1 MPVKFSLLLL
11 CAVLPVLYAQPPA
24 GPLAL
29 KPVPT
34 YILGPDDQIVIRV
47 LDLEEV
53 PETPFR
59 VDMAGNI
66 NVPLVGRLR
75 VAGLTLDQTEAAI
88 AKRLQAL
95 LQNPEVTVFV
105 AGLRSHPVS
114 VIGAVKS
121 PGVQQL
127 TGRKSLTEVLSM
139 AGGASPDAGNTI
151 MITRRQE
158 SGPIPLP
165 GAALDPTGQFYVAQ
179 VNLKSLT
186 DARNPQ
192 ENIAIVEDDVISLPK
207 GELVYVVGAVPR
219 AGGFVLN
226 ERETITILQV
236 ISLAGGLDRFA
247 NSKNVKILRPKA
259 ATADRQEILVDLNAM
274 LAGKTND
281 VPLLANDIL
290 FVPTSGKKAATVR
303 TVEALIGMG
312 STIGTGAVIYRR

>member
-1 MPVKFSLLLL
+1 MPAKLSVLLL
-11 CAVLPVLYAQPPA
+11 CAVLPVLFAQPPA
-24 GPLAL
+24 A
-29 KPVPT
+29 VAT

-47 LDLEEV
+47 LYLEEI
-53 PETPFR
+53 PDRPFR

-66 NVPLVGRLR
+66 NVPLVGRLH

-88 AKRLQAL
+88 HKRLESV
-95 LQNPEVTVFV
+95 LQEPEVTVLV
-105 AGLRSHPVS
+105 AERRNHPVS
-114 VIGAVKS
+114 VLGSVRS

-127 TGRKSLTEVLSM
+127 TGRKTLTEVLSM

-151 MITRRQE
+151 MITRRAE

-165 GAALDPTGQFYVAQ
+165 GAAPDPTGQFYIAQ

-186 DARNPQ
+186 EARNPQ
-192 ENIAIVEDDVISLPK
+192 ENIAILPEDVISLPK

-247 NSKNVKILRPKA
+247 NTKNVMILRPKA
-259 ATADRQEILVDLNAM
+259 ASGNREEIIVDVKSM
-274 LAGKTND
+274 LAGTKSD
-281 VPLLANDIL
+281 MPLQANDIL
-290 FVPTSGKKAATVR
+290 FVPVSGKKSATVR
-303 TVEALIGMG
+303 TIETLIGMG
-312 STIGTGAVIYRR
+312 SSIGTGAVVYRR

>member
-1 MPVKFSLLLL
+1 MPAKFSVLLL
-11 CAVLPVLYAQPPA
+11 CAVLPVLFAQPPA
-24 GPLAL
+24 SPPAAA
-29 KPVPT
+29 T

-47 LDLEEV
+47 LDLEEI

-75 VAGLTLDQTEAAI
+75 VAGLTVDQTEAAI
-88 AKRLQAL
+88 HKRLESA

-105 AGLRSHPVS
+105 AERRSHPVS
-114 VIGAVKS
+114 VLGSVKT
-121 PGVQQL
+121 PGVVQL
-127 TGRKSLTEVLSM
+127 TGRKTLTEVLSL
-139 AGGASPDAGNTI
+139 AGGASPEAGNSI
-151 MITRRQE
+151 MITRRVE

-165 GAALDPTGQFYVAQ
+165 GAALDPTGQFYVGQ

-186 DARNPQ
+186 EAKNPQ
-192 ENIAIVEDDVISLPK
+192 ENIVIVPEDVISLPK
-207 GELVYVVGAVPR
+207 GELVYAVGAVPH

-247 NSKNVKILRPKA
+247 DTKKVTILRPKA
-259 ATADRQEILVDLNAM
+259 ASGNREEIVVDLKAM
-274 LAGKTND
+274 LAGNKSD
-281 VPLLANDIL
+281 VPLQANDIL

-303 TVEALIGMG
+303 TIETLVGMG
-312 STIGTGAVIYRR
+312 SSMGSGAVVYRR